1 MSDARIEALERE
13 IEKLKASTK
22 PPPTRSRVFE
32 WGIIALLLGL
42 NVYQFLGALRNEL
55 QQTFSDVSK
64 ELDPTATQDK
74 PKQ

>member
-13 IEKLKASTK
+13 IENLKASAK

-42 NVYQFLGALRNEL
+42 NVYQYLGALRTEL
-55 QQTFSDVSK
+55 QQTFSDISK
-64 ELDPTATQDK
+64 ELDLTASQEK